1 MFFTSV
7 DTGYPN
13 VLFVYIIP
21 IDIYLVNEKYCL
33 YYLKKTRVYD
43 TIKKERLVDL
53 RGVIL

>member
-7 DTGYPN
+7 DNGYLN
-13 VLFVYIIP
+13 VFVVYIIP
-21 IDIYLVNEKYCL
+21 IDIYLVNEKYCI

-43 TIKKERLVDL
+43 TIKKEGLVDL